1 MRKTK
6 EELEQEEM
14 HRLQTLDDD
23 EIRDLDHVEDL
34 YNLIM
39 DNKWKKRT
47 ERESRSLFD
56 PEIHIKQL
64 LMHMGV
70 KGKSYKSLAF
80 VIGVSQT
87 TLYSWEKQW
96 PKWKEAKEMAE
107 LGRLGKIEDSLID
120 LGSGKNKGNAAAAI
134 FYAKNAAPD
143 DYKDKREIGVSGAV
157 TYVIDTGIPAR
168 QLPSERSPFPQ
179 QADVVVE
186 EIEFIVNEE
195 DDSDLL

>member
-1 MRKTK
+1 MRKSK
-6 EELEQEEM
+6 EELEQEEH
-14 HRLQTLDDD
+14 HRLQTLGEE
-23 EIRDLDHVEDL
+23 EIRDLTHVEDL

-39 DNKWKKRT
+39 TNKWKKRT
-47 ERESRSLFD
+47 EKESRSLFD

-87 TLYSWEKQW
+87 TLYTWEKSH

-107 LGRLGKIEDSLID
+107 LGRLGKIEDSLIN
-120 LGSGKNKGNAAAAI
+120 LGNGKNKGNAAAAI

-168 QLPSERSPFPQ
+168 QLPGQTEAIEAEFKE
-179 QADVVVE
+179 VVE
-186 EIEFIVNEE
+186 ELSSS
-195 DDSDLL
+195 DDEDLL